1 MHVIQMAK
9 RRITHIKIEHKIA
22 HIKIVHIKIEQMHTS
37 RSHTSRSNINKLAPR
52 RRANAGIGNKHIKIK
67 HKRAFRRRANAHI
80 KIRKCTLLFCHDRI
94 EISSVELRYI
104 KIRKCTQ
111 IFRSV
116 ALGSWAMAEWDVF
129 DLASPPPAADGAD
142 STDEASKHTN
152 SLLYSAFFRAAF
164 FIVFCWCLLVFRRVA
179 RKRFPGTLSTISLVI
194 LFIYIY
200 MSKTGDD
207 SVEKEEACGFAD

>member
-1 MHVIQMAK
+1 
-9 RRITHIKIEHKIA
+9 
-22 HIKIVHIKIEQMHTS
+22 MHTS
-37 RSHTSRSNINKLAPR
+37 RSESVHLCSATIELKYPPLNCVTSRSESV
-52 RRANAGIGNKHIKIK
+52 
-67 HKRAFRRRANAHI
+67 HKSFG
-80 KIRKCTLLFCHDRI
+80 
-94 EISSVELRYI
+94 
-104 KIRKCTQ
+104 
-111 IFRSV
+111 RSR
-116 ALGSWAMAEWDVF
+116 WAMAEWDVF

-179 RKRFPGTLSTISLVI
+179 RKRFPGVLSTISLVI

>member
-1 MHVIQMAK
+1 MQVIQMAK

-52 RRANAGIGNKHIKIK
+52 RRANAGIGSKHIKIK
-67 HKRAFRRRANAHI
+67 HKRAFRRQANAHI
-80 KIRKCTLLFCHDRI
+80 KIGKCTLVFCHDRI

-116 ALGSWAMAEWDVF
+116 APCTMDEWGVF
-129 DLASPPPAADGAD
+129 DLACTPPAAEEAD
-142 STDEASKHTN
+142 SADEASKHTN

-164 FIVFCWCLLVFRRVA
+164 FIVFCWCLIVFRRVA
-179 RKRFPGTLSTISLVI
+179 RKRFPGIHSTISLVI
-194 LFIYIY
+194 LFI
-200 MSKTGDD
+200 
-207 SVEKEEACGFAD
+207 FP